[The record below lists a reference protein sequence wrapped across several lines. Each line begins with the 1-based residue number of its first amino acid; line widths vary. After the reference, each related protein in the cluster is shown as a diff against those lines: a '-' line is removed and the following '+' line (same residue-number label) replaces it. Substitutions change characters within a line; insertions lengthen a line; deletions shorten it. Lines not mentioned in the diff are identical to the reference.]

1 MGWISAIL
9 VYFIVWW
16 LVFFCVLPWGNKPE
30 FSPKIGHATSAPKNP
45 RLLLKSFITSV
56 IAAMILSVIWFIADM
71 GLISFRVN

>member
-1 MGWISAIL
+1 MGWISTIL

-16 LVFFCVLPWGNKPE
+16 LVFFCVLPWGNQPE
-30 FSPKIGHATSAPKNP
+30 VSPQIGHATSAPKNP

-56 IAAMILSVIWFIADM
+56 ISAIFSAIIWFVIDM